1 MDSKLKELGYDK
13 NAVERIGDIIN
24 LINKLPISNNKER
37 DDLFNYMISEN
48 FTDKEEEKWTEE
60 RWIEEA
66 EGPEY
71 KE

>member
-1 MDSKLKELGYDK
+1 MDSKLKELGYDN

-48 FTDKEEEKWTEE
+48 FTDKEEE

-71 KE
+71 KEEKK